1 MILLA
6 LSFASWVTCAL
17 TGFLS
22 FGALLVARSSRP
34 EREFPSSVYFVA
46 AGITGAVSFY
56 IFHQLGGPRQW

>member
-6 LSFASWVTCAL
+6 LSFASWMTCAL

-22 FGALLVARSSRP
+22 FAALITMGSHSRQFN
-34 EREFPSSVYFVA
+34 RATYLIA
-46 AGITGAVSFY
+46 AGVTGAVSFY